1 MSLPVRLFP
10 GQASIYGT
18 SSLNNLLTNN
28 MQFGSKAK
36 VNDAVN
42 FAMNMGID
50 KITQDKLGLTEIL
63 NTLNFSK

>member
-1 MSLPVRLFP
+1 MLVEISNPTILAKILFY
-10 GQASIYGT
+10 AV
-18 SSLNNLLTNN
+18 TNN
-28 MQFGSKAK
+28 MQFGNKAK